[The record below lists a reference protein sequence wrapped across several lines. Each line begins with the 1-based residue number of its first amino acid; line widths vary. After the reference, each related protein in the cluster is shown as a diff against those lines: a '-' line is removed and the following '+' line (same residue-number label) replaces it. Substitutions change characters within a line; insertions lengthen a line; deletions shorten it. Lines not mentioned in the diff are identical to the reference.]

1 MREEKAMAV
10 GQEEKKRT
18 AVQGTQSTQSTQGSQ
33 SVQSAAQPAQYP
45 QGTQS
50 TQTVTP
56 AAQTAQD
63 TAPAQSTQNT
73 QNTQPAQG
81 TQGAQ
86 SGTQTVTP
94 ATRTAPSAGRS
105 AAYDKAMAAL
115 KQAENKAPTYAS
127 SYDEEISEIYDKLTN
142 REPFKYD
149 YNADPLYNQYRESY
163 MQQGKQAMRDSMG
176 QTAAL
181 TGGYGS
187 SYGSAVGQQQ
197 YDAYLSRLNDV
208 LPELYGQ
215 AYDMYAAEG
224 DALRQQYSMAT
235 DRQSTEYNQYR
246 DALSDYRY
254 DQALDAERAQQ
265 MASDLGSYGD
275 FSGYAELYGEDAA
288 KQMAMTWATANPLP
302 AYLNGTITADQ
313 YYEITGEYP
322 RGYKVPGSGGGSALS
337 GGWDPGNKTAISK
350 KLYNYYTGTNYY
362 DLSDYYK

>member
-1 MREEKAMAV
+1 MAV

-18 AVQGTQSTQSTQGSQ
+18 AVQNPQQPAQGTQ

-45 QGTQS
+45 QGTQP

-56 AAQTAQD
+56 AAQSTQSTAQNPQGSQD
-63 TAPAQSTQNT
+63 TAPAQ
-73 QNTQPAQG
+73 TQPAQG

-86 SGTQTVTP
+86 QTVTP
-94 ATRTAPSAGRS
+94 ATRTTPSAGRS

-115 KQAENKAPTYAS
+115 KQAENKAPTYSS

-149 YNADPLYNQYRESY
+149 YNADPLYNQYKEAY

-224 DALRQQYSMAT
+224 DALRQQYSLAA
-235 DRQSTEYNQYR
+235 DRQNTEYNQYR

-322 RGYKVPGSGGGSALS
+322 RGYDVPGSGGGSALS
-337 GGWDPGNKTAISK
+337 GGWDPGNHAYVSRE
-350 KLYNYYTGTNYY
+350 NYYRVTGR
-362 DLSDYYK
+362 DPWGLFEK

>member
-1 MREEKAMAV
+1 MAV

-18 AVQGTQSTQSTQGSQ
+18 AVQGTQ
-33 SVQSAAQPAQYP
+33 PAQYP
-45 QGTQS
+45 QGTQGS
-50 TQTVTP
+50 QSGTTAAQSTQPTQTVTP
-56 AAQTAQD
+56 AAQATQSTAQD
-63 TAPAQSTQNT
+63 TAPAPA
-73 QNTQPAQG
+73 QNTQPAQNQQS
-81 TQGAQ
+81 TQNPQG
-86 SGTQTVTP
+86 SQTVTP
-94 ATRTAPSAGRS
+94 TTRTAPSAGRS

-115 KQAENKAPTYAS
+115 KQAENKAPTYSS

-149 YNADPLYNQYRESY
+149 YSADPLYNQYKESY

-215 AYDMYAAEG
+215 AYDMYSAEG
-224 DALRQQYSMAT
+224 DALRQQYSMAA
-235 DRQSTEYNQYR
+235 DRQNTEYNQYR

-265 MASDLGSYGD
+265 MALDLGSYGD

-322 RGYKVPGSGGGSALS
+322 RGYEVPGSGGGSALS
-337 GGWDPGNKTAISK
+337 GGWDPGNHAYVSRE
-350 KLYNYYTGTNYY
+350 NYYRVTGR
-362 DLSDYYK
+362 DPWGLFEK

>member
-1 MREEKAMAV
+1 MAV

-18 AVQGTQSTQSTQGSQ
+18 AVQGTQSTQ
-33 SVQSAAQPAQYP
+33 AAQSGTPATQYP

-56 AAQTAQD
+56 AAQTTQSTAQD
-63 TAPAQSTQNT
+63 TAPAPA
-73 QNTQPAQG
+73 QNTQPAQNQQS
-81 TQGAQ
+81 TQNPQG
-86 SGTQTVTP
+86 SQTVTP
-94 ATRTAPSAGRS
+94 TTRTTPSAGRS

-127 SYDEEISEIYDKLTN
+127 SYDEEISEIYNKLTN

-149 YNADPLYNQYRESY
+149 YSADPLYNQYKESY

-215 AYDMYAAEG
+215 AYDMYSAEG
-224 DALRQQYSMAT
+224 DALKQQYSLAS

-322 RGYKVPGSGGGSALS
+322 RGYEVPGSGGGSALS
-337 GGWDPGNKTAISK
+337 GGWDPGNHAYVSRE
-350 KLYNYYTGTNYY
+350 NYYRVTGR
-362 DLSDYYK
+362 DPWGLFEK

>member
-1 MREEKAMAV
+1 MAV

-18 AVQGTQSTQSTQGSQ
+18 AVQGTQSTQSGTQA
-33 SVQSAAQPAQYP
+33 VAPATQYP
-45 QGTQS
+45 QGTQP
-50 TQTVTP
+50 TQTVAP
-56 AAQTAQD
+56 AAQTTQD
-63 TAPAQSTQNT
+63 TAPAQSTQNTQNT

-86 SGTQTVTP
+86 QTVTP

-149 YNADPLYNQYRESY
+149 YNADPLYNQYKESY

-181 TGGYGS
+181 TGGYGN

-215 AYDMYAAEG
+215 AYDMYSAEG
-224 DALRQQYSMAT
+224 DALRQQYSLAA

-337 GGWDPGNKTAISK
+337 GGWDPGNHAYVSRE
-350 KLYNYYTGTNYY
+350 NYYRVTGR
-362 DLSDYYK
+362 DPWGLFEK

>member
-18 AVQGTQSTQSTQGSQ
+18 AVQGTQSTQAAQSTQ
-33 SVQSAAQPAQYP
+33 P
-45 QGTQS
+45 

-56 AAQTAQD
+56 AAQSTQSTAQD
-63 TAPAQSTQNT
+63 TTPAQSGTQN
-73 QNTQPAQG
+73 PQG
-81 TQGAQ
+81 TQGSQSTTPAQ
-86 SGTQTVTP
+86 GAQQTVTP

-127 SYDEEISEIYDKLTN
+127 SYDEEISEIYNKLTN

-215 AYDMYAAEG
+215 AYDMYSAEG
-224 DALRQQYSMAT
+224 DALRQQYSLAA
-235 DRQSTEYNQYR
+235 DRQNTEYNQYR

-322 RGYKVPGSGGGSALS
+322 RGYDVPGSGGGSALS
-337 GGWDPGNKTAISK
+337 GGWDPGNHAYVSRE
-350 KLYNYYTGTNYY
+350 NYYRVTGR
-362 DLSDYYK
+362 DPWGLFEK

>member
-1 MREEKAMAV
+1 MAV

-18 AVQGTQSTQSTQGSQ
+18 AVQSTQNTQSAQSTQ
-33 SVQSAAQPAQYP
+33 P
-45 QGTQS
+45 
-50 TQTVTP
+50 TQTVAP
-56 AAQTAQD
+56 AAQATQSTAQD
-63 TAPAQSTQNT
+63 TAPAQ
-73 QNTQPAQG
+73 NTQPAQNQQS
-81 TQGAQ
+81 TQNPQGAQ
-86 SGTQTVTP
+86 QTVTP

-127 SYDEEISEIYDKLTN
+127 SYDEEISEIYNKLTN

-149 YNADPLYNQYRESY
+149 YSADPLYNQYKESY

-176 QTAAL
+176 RTAAL

-187 SYGSAVGQQQ
+187 SYGSAIGQQQ

-215 AYDMYAAEG
+215 AYDMYSAEG
-224 DALRQQYSMAT
+224 DALRQQYSMAA

-322 RGYKVPGSGGGSALS
+322 RGYEVPGSGGGNALS
-337 GGWDPGNKTAISK
+337 GGWDPGNHAYVSRE
-350 KLYNYYTGTNYY
+350 NYYRVTGR
-362 DLSDYYK
+362 DPWGLFEK